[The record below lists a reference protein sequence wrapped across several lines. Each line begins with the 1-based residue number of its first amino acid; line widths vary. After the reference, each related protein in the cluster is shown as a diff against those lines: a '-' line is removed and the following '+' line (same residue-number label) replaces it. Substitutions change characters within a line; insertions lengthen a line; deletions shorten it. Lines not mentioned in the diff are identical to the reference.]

1 MILKQRKYLK
11 SRTFELHKTGLNI
24 KERYLLK
31 RNEYEI
37 PFEHIIY
44 EPIKY
49 DYTSKVKLWI
59 TIILGIFFS
68 IAFYEQFNNNF
79 PKGSVLYFYGTLAI
93 IGFLGYWLS
102 KEELFLFKTTSLSF
116 VMYSK
121 RPSEEEVQEFLT
133 ELNKEREKYFDNVFA
148 ITPTNISTVD
158 EIYKLNYLLKEKA
171 INEDEFEKI
180 KAEIFKRNSIRNN
193 DISQN

>member
-1 MILKQRKYLK
+1 MILEQRKYLK
-11 SRTFELHKTGLNI
+11 RRIFELNKTGLNI

-31 RNEYEI
+31 RNEYEV
-37 PFEHIIY
+37 PFEHIIH

-49 DYTSKVKLWI
+49 YYTSKVKLWI
-59 TIILGIFFS
+59 TIILGFFFS

-93 IGFLGYWLS
+93 VGFLGYWLS
-102 KEELFLFKTTSLSF
+102 KEELFLFNTTSLSF
-116 VMYSK
+116 VMYSN

-133 ELNKEREKYFDNVFA
+133 ELYKEREKYFDNVFTV
-148 ITPTNISTVD
+148 TPTNISTVD

-171 INEDEFEKI
+171 ITEDEFEKL
-180 KAEIFKRNSIRNN
+180 KAEIFKRNSIRDN

>member
-1 MILKQRKYLK
+1 MVLEQRKYLK
-11 SRTFELHKTGLNI
+11 IKIFEIHKTGINI

-31 RNEYEI
+31 RNEYEV
-37 PFEHIIY
+37 PFEHINQ

-49 DYTSKVKLWI
+49 FYTSKVKLWI
-59 TIILGIFFS
+59 TIILGFFFS

-93 IGFLGYWLS
+93 VGFLGYWLS
-102 KEELFLFKTTSLSF
+102 KEELFLFNTSSLKF

-133 ELNKEREKYFDNVFA
+133 QLYKQREKYFDNVFTV
-148 ITPTNISTVD
+148 TPTNISIVD

-171 INEDEFEKI
+171 ITEDEFEKL
-180 KAEIFKRNSIRNN
+180 KVEIFKKNSIRDN
-193 DISQN
+193 DISKN